1 MRRGERHIVRCG
13 ACIDLVALF
22 SLDASRS
29 MTHTKRT
36 MITNDQAR
44 TMQHGSQHTLGRRLR
59 LRLRVV
65 ALRLR
70 SVA

>member
-1 MRRGERHIVRCG
+1 
-13 ACIDLVALF
+13 
-22 SLDASRS
+22 
-29 MTHTKRT
+29 MTHIKRT

-59 LRLRVV
+59 LRLRLRLSLRTA

-70 SVA
+70 SMA